1 MTQSPVPRL
10 VWADGV
16 RGFCV
21 IAVVLSHFIGWGL
34 EPVRGSAADVFW
46 ETASGQLT
54 PIRMPALFVLSGFLM
69 SSRVKAGF
77 SDRRAVTSAATSYYL
92 YVVWLTLFG
101 LISFVGLATG
111 VSSWSDFLLQLLVP
125 KTILWFVLALALWTV
140 VLAALHRV
148 PPAVL
153 LTLLGMLSVASY
165 WLPGQTG
172 VDHYARILEYGFFF
186 GLGVFGKPVLVF
198 LAEGRHWFAAAG
210 ALAVYLGA
218 RAVMSAGSGDA
229 VVEGTLP
236 IVRDTAAVV
245 VVIVVIATLCRAS
258 WVRAPLVW
266 VGRRTLP
273 IYVMHP
279 LLIWALA
286 RTPGWESAIGIP
298 GMAVVGPIL
307 ATVAISLVAVGL
319 YLVMIR
325 TPLRALF
332 ELPSFVKRWL
342 DPGSAT
348 RDLAFAR
355 ETRVPR

>member
-10 VWADGV
+10 AWADGV

-77 SDRRAVTSAATSYYL
+77 ADRRAVTSAVTSYYL
-92 YVVWLTLFG
+92 YVVWLSLFG
-101 LISFVGLATG
+101 LISVAGLATG
-111 VSSWSDFLLQLLVP
+111 VAGWRDFLIQLLVP
-125 KTILWFVLALALWTV
+125 KTILWFVLGLALWTV
-140 VLAALHRV
+140 VLTALHRV

-153 LTLLGMLSVASY
+153 LTLLGTLSVASY
-165 WLPGQTG
+165 WLPGQAG

-198 LAEGRHWFAAAG
+198 LAEGRRWFATAA

-218 RAVMSAGSGDA
+218 RVVMSARSGDA
-229 VVEGTLP
+229 VVEGTVP

-279 LLIWALA
+279 LLIWFLA
-286 RTPGWESAIGIP
+286 RLPGWESVIGSP

-307 ATVAISLVAVGL
+307 ATVAISLVAVGIH
-319 YLVMIR
+319 LVMIR
-325 TPLRALF
+325 TRLRALF
-332 ELPSFVKRWL
+332 ELPPVVKRWL
-342 DPGSAT
+342 DPGSGART
-348 RDLAFAR
+348 PDLARGAGLAR
-355 ETRVPR
+355 